1 VFQMERDH
9 LVLLIR
15 LHAKQRAGDF
25 QGFHVAPGAGDQ
37 RRLHSGDGHFAVAGR
52 GMKRGK
58 RQADRGVVPLV
69 IEAFVKQA
77 VAFADI
83 SVELVQDKRRLLML
97 PQERP
102 QNELGNS
109 LVLQDAAS
117 LDDRNQEDHV
127 ITRHAA
133 LRGFV
138 HAADYLGC

>member
-1 VFQMERDH
+1 MEGGRLVF
-9 LVLLIR
+9 LIR
-15 LHAKQRAGDF
+15 FHAKQRAGDF
-25 QGFHVAPGAGDQ
+25 QGFHVAPG
-37 RRLHSGDGHFAVAGR
+37 DGKVAVAGR
-52 GMKRGK
+52 GMEHGK
-58 RQADRGVVPLV
+58 GEANRGVVPFIV
-69 IEAFVKQA
+69 QTFVKQA

-83 SVELVQDKRRLLML
+83 GVELVQHKRRLLML
-97 PQERP
+97 AQERP